1 MTTVSSGRSHSSLKP
16 GTVFLGFA
24 AFGMLWGLYSA
35 AIPAIKNTT
44 GASDGAL
51 GTAMMCVALAAAPAM
66 YLTGRLLDRFG
77 RPVVIAAAAL
87 FAVVAVTPTLAD
99 SLPTLVITLLL
110 FGLGSGAFDVVIN
123 SMAATVEAER
133 DIRVMNRAHALFS
146 LGLMVGAVVTGFG
159 RSIGVPPWTLLTAA
173 GLLVLVGIAS
183 TTHRVPHHVSR
194 EQPQRSGR
202 RRLNRMALGF
212 GLLVALA
219 LLVESGVQQW
229 SAVFLEQEVSA
240 PVAVSGL
247 APAIFAGAMVLGR
260 LAGHWISTRMSDRL
274 VLLSAGIV
282 SGVGTV
288 VVAMA
293 ATPLIALIGFAIAG
307 GSISV
312 AAPTV
317 YGLVGRRSLA
327 EHRGASIGAASSI
340 GYLGLLLGPVVV
352 GQLAGLFD
360 LRIAFA
366 CLTAVS
372 AVLALS
378 ALVAGGSRAAVSKED
393 G

>member
-1 MTTVSSGRSHSSLKP
+1 MTTVHDRSSHSSLRA

-24 AFGMLWGLYSA
+24 AFGILWGLYSA
-35 AIPAIKNTT
+35 SIPAIKDAT

-51 GTAMMCVALAAAPAM
+51 GTAMMCVALAAAPAI
-66 YLTGRLLDRFG
+66 YVTGRLLDRLG
-77 RPVVIAAAAL
+77 RPVVVAAAVL
-87 FAVVAVTPTLAD
+87 FAVVAVTPTLAG
-99 SLPTLVITLLL
+99 SLPALVLTLLL

-133 DIRVMNRAHALFS
+133 GVRVMNRAHALFS
-146 LGLMVGAVVTGFG
+146 LGLMVGAVLVGLA
-159 RSIGVPPWTLLTAA
+159 RSAGLPPWALPAVA
-173 GLLVLVGIAS
+173 GLMVLVGIAL
-183 TTHRVPHHVSR
+183 TARRVPRHLSR
-194 EQPQRSGR
+194 EWKQGSGG
-202 RRLNRMALGF
+202 RRLNRTVLGF

-229 SAVFLEQEVSA
+229 SAVFLEQEVDA
-240 PVAVSGL
+240 PVALSGL

-260 LAGHWISTRMSDRL
+260 LAGHWISTRVSDRL
-274 VLLSAGIV
+274 VLLVAGVV

-288 VVAMA
+288 VVATA
-293 ATPLIALIGFAIAG
+293 LTPWVALVGFAVAG
-307 GSISV
+307 GAISV

-317 YGLVGRRSLA
+317 YGLVGRRSHA
-327 EHRGASIGAASSI
+327 EHRGASIGAASSV

-366 CLTAVS
+366 CLTSVS
-372 AVLALS
+372 AVLALA
-378 ALVAGGSRAAVSKED
+378 ALVAGGSNSAVSEKDE
-393 G
+393 